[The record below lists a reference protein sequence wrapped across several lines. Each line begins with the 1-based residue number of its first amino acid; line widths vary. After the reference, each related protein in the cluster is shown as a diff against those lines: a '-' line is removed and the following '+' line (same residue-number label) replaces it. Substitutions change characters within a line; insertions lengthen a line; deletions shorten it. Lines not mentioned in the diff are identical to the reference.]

1 MKDALFWYLGVIWT
15 YGFWPVVAVQAFGI
29 LAIGL
34 MGLAVIDRIEGRQ
47 LEADDTDREEI
58 QR

>member
-1 MKDALFWYLGVIWT
+1 MKDAFFWYLGVIWT
-15 YGFWPVVAVQAFGI
+15 YGVWPVIAVQAFGI

-34 MGLAVIDRIEGRQ
+34 LGNAVIDRIEGRH